1 MTDELLPAPP
11 VDGQILDAQLNLL
24 DRQVLD
30 VDAEPVTAVDDIE
43 LTGIVFGQAADAG
56 RPPIIHALVGGSVL
70 LSRLFGGRP
79 PDSRLRRIEWKHV
92 ADVGV
97 VIKLGVHAEDL
108 DITWGERWLREHIIG
123 RIPGGR
129 HDPQ

>member
-11 VDGQILDAQLNLL
+11 VGGQLLDAQLHLL

-30 VDAEPVTAVDDIE
+30 VVGEPVTAVDDIE
-43 LTGIVFGQAADAG
+43 LGGLNFDDELSPD
-56 RPPIIHALVGGSVL
+56 RPPVISAFISGSALAT
-70 LSRLFGGRP
+70 RIFGGRP
-79 PDSRLRRIEWKHV
+79 PDSRLVRIEWKHV
-92 ADVGV
+92 SDIGV
-97 VIKLGVHAEDL
+97 VIRLGLHAEEL
-108 DITWGERWLREHIIG
+108 DITWSERWLRQHVIG